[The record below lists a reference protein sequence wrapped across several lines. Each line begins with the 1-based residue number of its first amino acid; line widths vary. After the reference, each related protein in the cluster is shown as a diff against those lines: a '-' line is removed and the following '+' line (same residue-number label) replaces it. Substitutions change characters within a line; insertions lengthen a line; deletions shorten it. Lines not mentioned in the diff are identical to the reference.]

1 MFAAICMVS
10 CYIVA
15 VAIKVYPT
23 EKSHSESDL
32 AIFLPYTWGGDY
44 HNNRQLQEDL
54 SLITGALVIGAQT
67 PGTGTLFV
75 GRKTRKKLQPYRFA
89 NLAAEYAAE
98 VSEYLQAEGRPR
110 RLLVAQSG
118 RVALGAHMQLSPS
131 RPFSHV
137 LLRDGVNLMGQL
149 TVVQGYRHLKA
160 QPGKGERR
168 GTYEGEHKNP
178 AHKVLDKLAMLHGY
192 VEILTQGQ
200 TLCSD
205 EPATAVTKLARD
217 ATTPMHHV
225 TFANG
230 ITGPRDK
237 QQEFNTALGNIRHT
251 SLPLGDGVPAQL
263 LAQMETGN
271 HADLLH
277 VGLLSTH
284 IDRTLELQPCRLT

>member
-1 MFAAICMVS
+1 MAL
-10 CYIVA
+10 
-15 VAIKVYPT
+15 KVYPT
-23 EKSHSESDL
+23 EKRNAEPDL

-89 NLAAEYAAE
+89 DMAAEYAAE
-98 VSEYLQAEGRPR
+98 VNEYLAAEGRPR

-118 RVALGAHMQLSPS
+118 RVALGAHMQLSES

-149 TVVQGYRHLKA
+149 TVMQGYHHLKA
-160 QPGKGERR
+160 QPGRGERQ
-168 GTYEGEHKNP
+168 GVYQGEHKNT
-178 AHKVLDKLAMLHGY
+178 AHKLQDKLAMLHGY
-192 VEILTQGQ
+192 VEIITQGQ

-205 EPATAVTKLARD
+205 ESLAAVTKLARD
-217 ATTPMHHV
+217 VTTPLHHV

-237 QQEFNTALGNIRHT
+237 QQEFNTALGDIRHT
-251 SLPLGDGVPAQL
+251 SLPPGDGMPAQL
-263 LAQMETGN
+263 LAHMETGN

-284 IDRTLELQPCRLT
+284 IDRTLELQPYRPSPKP